1 MPRLLVPVQKVRS
14 SPCVRT
20 CQAMGWAPQT
30 LYAAN
35 GKDAFAIQFT
45 YLAEHADEFNFYL
58 ISLCKQQS
66 LERFFCIT
74 CSDYPYYSGTVR
86 TASAGVSQPL
96 HLKSFTSGGFNAFC
110 KMFCRLELV
119 ESRNGSVA
127 AVLMVMFSLGLRCLC
142 EPCFVPVAVL
152 GVEMLAEPCLP
163 HHSLQVGDPA
173 CSRDP

>member
-1 MPRLLVPVQKVRS
+1 MCADMPGHGMS
-14 SPCVRT
+14 SSN
-20 CQAMGWAPQT
+20 T
-30 LYAAN
+30 LCSQWE
-35 GKDAFAIQFT
+35 GSFAIQFT
-45 YLAEHADEFNFYL
+45 YLAEHADEFNLYL

-110 KMFCRLELV
+110 EMFCRLELV

-127 AVLMVMFSLGLRCLC
+127 AMLMVMFSLGLRCLC

-152 GVEMLAEPCLP
+152 GVVMLAEPCLP